1 MKWWIAYNDLSK
13 TEDLLTPF
21 ILQEDLLIIFYMIVL
36 LYRAPDRRQSVTQI
50 PRGIKI
56 RVESIFTIVLLVS
69 YILILFGIVRIVFT
83 TRFISKCGTR
93 K

>member
-13 TEDLLTPF
+13 SEDLLTPF

-36 LYRAPDRRQSVTQI
+36 LYRAPDSTVTQI

-56 RVESIFTIVLLVS
+56 RVESIFTIVFAV
-69 YILILFGIVRIVFT
+69 GIIHTNSVWLAVI
-83 TRFISKCGTR
+83 
-93 K
+93 